1 VGHLVPALLA
11 ALLLVLLAVPAWGQG
26 DPFRRGPAPAAPA
39 TGDVGSAP
47 GDPLRAPSAGVAGDP
62 LRAPVLG
69 GGQGQAPGGFTL
81 PVPLGRAVVQIALW
95 QRDFHRGLTRG
106 MREAGQ
112 SGSWAPA
119 LAIVA
124 LAFLYGVFH
133 AAGPG
138 HGKVVTATY
147 FLARRAHILHG
158 MLAGGIIAV
167 VQAITA
173 IVAVLALAWVLEIS
187 GTRII
192 GQTVYLELASYGLIA
207 AIGLYM
213 IYGALRGEGHHHHG
227 PHSGAPGDEARS
239 RTELIS
245 TAVAAGLRP
254 CTGAILV
261 LLFAM
266 ANGILLL
273 GVVATFA
280 MAVGVALTIS
290 VLGIVAILLR
300 KGVAL
305 AVPSGGRYAALAH
318 RSLAVT
324 GALLITVL
332 GALLFLGTL
341 ARLGA
346 PL

>member
-1 VGHLVPALLA
+1 MRRPRGRHLASALLTALLLALLA
-11 ALLLVLLAVPAWGQG
+11 GPAWGQG
-26 DPFRRGPAPAAPA
+26 DPFRRAPAPAAPGGA
-39 TGDVGSAP
+39 PGSA
-47 GDPLRAPSAGVAGDP
+47 AGDP
-62 LRAPVLG
+62 LRAPALSPRPG
-69 GGQGQAPGGFTL
+69 SEPGGFTL
-81 PVPLGRAVVQIALW
+81 PAPLRRVVGQIALW
-95 QRDFHRGLTRG
+95 QRDFHRELTRG
-106 MREAGQ
+106 IREAGQ

-119 LAIVA
+119 LGIVA

-147 FLARRAHILHG
+147 FLARRAQVLHG

-167 VQAITA
+167 VQAVTA
-173 IVAVLALAWVLEIS
+173 IVVVLGLAWVLEIS

-213 IYGALRGEGHHHHG
+213 IYGALRGERHHHG
-227 PHSGAPGDEARS
+227 PLPGGPGGEARS
-239 RTELIS
+239 RAELIS

-261 LLFAM
+261 LLFAL

-280 MAVGVALTIS
+280 MAVGVAITIS
-290 VLGIVAILLR
+290 VLGIATILLR

-305 AVPSGGRYAALAH
+305 AVPSGGRYTALAH